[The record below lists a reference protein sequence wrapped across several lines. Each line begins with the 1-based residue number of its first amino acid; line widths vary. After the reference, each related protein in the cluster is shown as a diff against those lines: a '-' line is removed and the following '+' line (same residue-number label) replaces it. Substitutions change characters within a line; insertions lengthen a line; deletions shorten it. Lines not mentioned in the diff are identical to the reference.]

1 MLTLKITK
9 KINSNDDAFE
19 KFKKRLQK
27 IYERYW
33 EKNKKLEVKLVFEE
47 GIDKIKPQL
56 NNMNELMGFRLV
68 VKEIEYPESIT
79 ELPSSQYLDA
89 EINCDKTSIASYNP
103 SNGIEII
110 GEGTFFK
117 KKIKKPIWINDGLR
131 KISFFAFEESEI
143 EKMIFL
149 SQDVEIA
156 SNAFKNSNIN
166 KLYCG
171 SLNLLHYFYN
181 YLVNSIN
188 HVKRRGDSSLF
199 SNIKLPINELIIPE
213 EILPEFINLFCSHIL
228 ICDLLSFKI
237 VIDCPN
243 DFYHNY
249 IYQNFLRKLK
259 SNMRKCQIIMDHDYV
274 AETFEE
280 VKGFYQEPNID
291 SYMSVINDKFTR
303 ILNGCY
309 SEKMREIVLNLL
321 LKIADENNAKLIG
334 QKDDN
339 YERFC
344 NPNLTFSNGG
354 VNELD
359 MMLVELEGKVNFV
372 SEKLKYYDET
382 LQFIEKLQSEIS
394 TCELYTID
402 INYLDDSLISHIW
415 QYLYLLN
422 FVSSEIKE
430 ECLSRIINI
439 LNKFKEILTQKKT
452 EMLNLFPNID
462 VNINDQFNFEIE
474 FRKLFI
480 NEILSFYQ
488 KFLSLDEDN
497 HFINSLKN
505 QGIDEKEFEKHMKI
519 KVIKSF
525 IEDILLLEYIIPNK
539 LMERIQEIINSDITT
554 LSDDELQKIIEE
566 LAKIKVYLTFE
577 EIKLKKQGLIRVR
590 AINI

>member
-9 KINSNDDAFE
+9 KINSDDDAFE

-27 IYERYW
+27 IYERSR
-33 EKNKKLEVKLVFEE
+33 EKDENLDIKLVFEE
-47 GIDKIKPQL
+47 GIDKINPKL
-56 NNMNELMGFRLV
+56 TSMFGYHHAIR
-68 VKEIEYPESIT
+68 EIEYP
-79 ELPSSQYLDA
+79 SSLTILSRVDYSNVK
-89 EINCDKTSIASYNP
+89 INYDKTSINGYNP

-110 GEGTFFK
+110 GEATFLR
-117 KKIKKPIWINDGLR
+117 KKIEKPIWINAGVR
-131 KISFFAFEESEI
+131 KISHNAFRESEI

-156 SNAFKNSNIN
+156 SNAFTNSNIN

-213 EILPEFINLFCSHIL
+213 EILPEFINLFCSHRL
-228 ICDLLSFKI
+228 ISDLLSLKI
-237 VIDCPN
+237 IIDCPN

-249 IYQNFLRKLK
+249 IYQNYLRILK
-259 SNMRKCQIIMDHDYV
+259 SSMRKCQIIMDHDYV
-274 AETFEE
+274 IETFAE
-280 VKGFYQEPNID
+280 VKDLYKTPNMD

-525 IEDILLLEYIIPNK
+525 IEDILLLEYMIPNK
-539 LMERIQEIINSDITT
+539 LMERIREIINYDLTT
-554 LSDDELQKIIEE
+554 LNDDELQKIIEE

-590 AINI
+590 TINI

>member
-9 KINSNDDAFE
+9 KINSDDDAFE

-27 IYERYW
+27 IYERSR
-33 EKNKKLEVKLVFEE
+33 EKDENLDIKLVFEE
-47 GIDKIKPQL
+47 GIDKINPKL
-56 NNMNELMGFRLV
+56 TSMFGYHHAIR
-68 VKEIEYPESIT
+68 EIEYP
-79 ELPSSQYLDA
+79 SSLTILSRVDYSNVK
-89 EINCDKTSIASYNP
+89 INYDKTSINGYNP

-110 GEGTFFK
+110 GEATFLR
-117 KKIKKPIWINDGLR
+117 KKIEKPIWINTSVR
-131 KISFFAFEESEI
+131 KISYSAFRESEI

-156 SNAFKNSNIN
+156 PDAFTDSNIN

-171 SLNLLHYFYN
+171 SSNLLHYFYN

-213 EILPEFINLFCSHIL
+213 EILPEFINLFCSHRL
-228 ICDLLSFKI
+228 ISDLLSLKI
-237 VIDCPN
+237 IIDCPN

-249 IYQNFLRKLK
+249 IYQNYLRILK
-259 SNMRKCQIIMDHDYV
+259 SSMRRCQIVMDHDYV
-274 AETFEE
+274 IETFAE
-280 VKGFYQEPNID
+280 VKDLYKTPDMD
-291 SYMSVINDKFTR
+291 SYMSITNDKYTR
-303 ILNGCY
+303 ILNCCY
-309 SEKMREIVLNLL
+309 NEKIRECVLNLL
-321 LKIADENNAKLIG
+321 LKIVDENNAKLIG

-344 NPNLTFSNGG
+344 NPNLTFSNNGI
-354 VNELD
+354 NELD
-359 MMLVELEGKVNFV
+359 IILTELEGKANFV

-382 LQFIEKLQSEIS
+382 LSFIKELESEIS
-394 TCELYTID
+394 TCEIYDID
-402 INYLDDSLISHIW
+402 VIYLNESLSFHIW

-430 ECLSRIINI
+430 ECIRKIINI
-439 LNKFKEILTQKKT
+439 LNRFKEILTRKKT
-452 EMLNLFPNID
+452 EMLNLFPDID
-462 VNINDQFNFEIE
+462 VNLNDQFNFEIE

-480 NEILSFYQ
+480 NEIISFYQ
-488 KFLSLDEDN
+488 KFLSIDEDN
-497 HFINSLKN
+497 YYVDTIKN
-505 QGIDEKEFEKHMKI
+505 QIIDEKEFEKNMKI

-525 IEDILLLEYIIPNK
+525 IEDILLLEYMIPNK
-539 LMERIQEIINSDITT
+539 LMERIREIINSDITT

-590 AINI
+590 TINN